1 MTLFAERGPA
11 EDALKTRKLN
21 GKGDDQMFDQWSN
34 ILNFLMYLG
43 VTLPLLGVGIAVF
56 LFTTPYKEFQ
66 LIRDGADTTDPQKA
80 AAAKAAA
87 HDLGGKILGLSIVL
101 ASAVFHSLSLGDLI
115 LWGLIGIL
123 FQVLVF
129 YLFELLTPF
138 KIVSEIPKG
147 NVSVALFASRL
158 SLASGLLMAA
168 LISY

>member
-1 MTLFAERGPA
+1 
-11 EDALKTRKLN
+11 
-21 GKGDDQMFDQWSN
+21 MFDQWSN
-34 ILNFLMYLG
+34 ILNFLIYLG
-43 VTLPLLGVGIAVF
+43 ITLPLLGVGIAVF

-66 LIRDGADTTDPQKA
+66 LIRDGADTTDPKKA

-138 KIVSEIPKG
+138 KVVSEIPKG

>member
-1 MTLFAERGPA
+1 
-11 EDALKTRKLN
+11 
-21 GKGDDQMFDQWSN
+21 
-34 ILNFLMYLG
+34 
-43 VTLPLLGVGIAVF
+43 VGIAVF

-138 KIVSEIPKG
+138 KVVSEIPKG

>member
-1 MTLFAERGPA
+1 
-11 EDALKTRKLN
+11 
-21 GKGDDQMFDQWSN
+21 MFDQWSN

-138 KIVSEIPKG
+138 KVVSEIPKG

>member
-1 MTLFAERGPA
+1 
-11 EDALKTRKLN
+11 
-21 GKGDDQMFDQWSN
+21 MFDQWSN

-66 LIRDGADTTDPQKA
+66 LVRDGADTTDPQKA

-138 KIVSEIPKG
+138 KVVSEIPKG